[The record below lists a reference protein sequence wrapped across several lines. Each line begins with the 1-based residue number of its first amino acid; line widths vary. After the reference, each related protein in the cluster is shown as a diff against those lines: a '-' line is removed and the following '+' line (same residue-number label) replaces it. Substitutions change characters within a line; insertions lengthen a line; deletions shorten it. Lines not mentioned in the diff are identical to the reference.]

1 MNILNKSIY
10 TLIIMTLLCVFT
22 VKLYALPSD
31 SIFDNDNYPMIA
43 DELKDLLERKVL
55 RVAMY
60 KGNTWPF
67 YFQREKKGGKGQLEG
82 IDVEIIKGFA
92 RKLGLKVEF
101 LRTDTIDGAVDMVA
115 DGKADLAICKL
126 SITFSRASKVLF
138 TKPYIKLRKGL
149 LVNRVG
155 LQLLQKKLGNLSQ
168 KETIQIL
175 AGNFCAMKN
184 SPYAHAV
191 NKQFK
196 QVETKECP
204 SLQKI
209 GEKENALYVDFAY
222 QEFTKI
228 KIKQFKDWRMLGV
241 IDNSSY
247 VGFANQRF
255 KQMVI
260 REFPTWQNVIDGI
273 SSGALIA
280 GFRDE
285 AEIKRV
291 IFEDKGLSV
300 KLLTVI
306 LENDFDPKGI
316 ALPSN
321 ANYLKSLLDFYID
334 SLGLELTAN
343 SVIFDYD
350 SVIAHL
356 NRYNDEDK
364 ANAIK

>member
-1 MNILNKSIY
+1 MNVFKQIIY
-10 TLIIMTLLCVFT
+10 SLLFVTVCSVFQS
-22 VKLYALPSD
+22 YALPNSL
-31 SIFDNDNYPMIA
+31 SATLEPHTEFA
-43 DELKDLLERKVL
+43 DELQALLDRKVL

-67 YFQREKKGGKGQLEG
+67 YFQKNENGEKGEKGELEG

-92 RKLGLKVEF
+92 DKLGLKVEF
-101 LRTDTIDGAVDMVA
+101 VRTETIDGAVDMVA

-155 LQLLQKKLGNLSQ
+155 LQLLQKRLGNLSQ
-168 KETIQIL
+168 KEAIQIL
-175 AGNFCAMKN
+175 SGNFCAMKN
-184 SPYAHAV
+184 SPYASSV
-191 NKQFK
+191 NEQYK
-196 QVETKECP
+196 QVETSECP
-204 SLQKI
+204 SPN
-209 GEKENALYVDFAY
+209 EPRAKENALYVDHAY

-228 KIKQFKDWRMLGV
+228 EIEKFKDWRVLGV

-255 KQMVI
+255 KQMEI
-260 REFPTWQNVIDGI
+260 RELSSWQNVIDEI
-273 SSGALIA
+273 SAGDLIA

-350 SVIAHL
+350 AVISHL
-356 NRYNDEDK
+356 NRYDDE
-364 ANAIK
+364 